1 MTYNDMIQRL
11 GTNHAEGILDLHRA
25 VVEQRRGVS
34 AADGGHAFEDAFTA
48 LGKLESGRDNM
59 FNRLRG
65 YGPALWG
72 ACRGIQR
79 LVEIPQS
86 PFYLLNVGELEGQG
100 YLLSQSSLSM
110 QGCNQSLMEMT
121 VMDLGSVGC
130 NT

>member
-1 MTYNDMIQRL
+1 MGQRF
-11 GTNHAEGILDLHRA
+11 G
-25 VVEQRRGVS
+25 
-34 AADGGHAFEDAFTA
+34 
-48 LGKLESGRDNM
+48 
-59 FNRLRG
+59 
-65 YGPALWG
+65 G